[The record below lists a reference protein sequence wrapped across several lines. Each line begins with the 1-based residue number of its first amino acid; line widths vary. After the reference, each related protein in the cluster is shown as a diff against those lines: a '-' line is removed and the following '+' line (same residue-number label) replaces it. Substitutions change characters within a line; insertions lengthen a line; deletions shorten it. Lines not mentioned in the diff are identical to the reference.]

1 MRILFL
7 NPPFMPRF
15 SREQRSPAVTKSGT
29 LYYPMWLCY
38 AAGYCEDLGHDV
50 RLIDAPAVPLDLAGV
65 LERLD
70 GFVPELLVLDTSTPS
85 LANDIAVAGEL
96 KKRWDKLFVVGVGP
110 HVSALPA
117 ETLELANGALDAV
130 CLGEYE
136 LTVAELA
143 QRLSSQK
150 ALDGIPGL
158 AIRKADGSIIIGPP
172 RPPLEDLDILPFVS
186 RSYKKFLNYKDYFY
200 SHSLHPIIT
209 VLSARGCPNRCIY
222 CVYPQVFSG
231 RRYRPRRAEMVVE
244 EMLYIQREF
253 PEARE
258 IMFEDDTF
266 AIDQPRAIE
275 ICELMRKKGV
285 KIAWSANARVDTK
298 LETLKAMKKAGCRLL
313 CVGVESGEQSILD
326 GIKKGT
332 TVGMIRRFFAD
343 AHKAG
348 VKVHGC
354 FMVGN
359 PGETEATMALTLQ
372 MALELDPD
380 TAQFFPIM
388 PYPGTEL
395 YNWAREHGYLNVSD
409 WAGWLN
415 EEGGHNTLVDRPE
428 LSSRA
433 LVTFCDMARRRFY
446 LRPGYIAKKLGQVLT
461 GRAEAGRL
469 LKSFGTFRRYL
480 FRSGKEKKERNG

>member
-1 MRILFL
+1 
-7 NPPFMPRF
+7 MPRF

-29 LYYPMWLCY
+29 LYYPMWLCS
-38 AAGYCEDLGHDV
+38 AAGYLEDQGHDV
-50 RLIDAPAVPLDLAGV
+50 RLIDAPAIPLDLAGV
-65 LERLD
+65 LERLG

-85 LANDIAVAGEL
+85 VLRDIATAEEL
-96 KKRWDKLFVVGVGP
+96 KKRWGKVFVVGVGP
-110 HVSALPA
+110 HVSALPG
-117 ETLELANGALDAV
+117 ETLEMAKGALDAV
-130 CLGEYE
+130 CFGEYE

-143 QRLSSQK
+143 SRLAGGK
-150 ALDGIPGL
+150 ALDETPGF
-158 AIRKADGSIIIGPP
+158 AFRKADGGIVIGQP
-172 RPPLEDLDILPFVS
+172 RTLLDDLDTLPFVS
-186 RSYKKFLNYKDYFY
+186 RSYRKFLNIKDYFY

-209 VLSARGCPNRCIY
+209 ILSARGCPNRCIY

-231 RRYRPRRAEMVVE
+231 RHYRPRRAEMVVE
-244 EMLYIQREF
+244 EMLYIQQEF

-266 AIDQPRAIE
+266 AIDQQRAIE
-275 ICELMRKKGV
+275 ICDLMRKKGV

-298 LETLKAMKKAGCRLL
+298 LETLRAMKKAGCRLL
-313 CVGVESGEQSILD
+313 CVGVESGEQAILD

-332 TVGMIRRFFAD
+332 TVEMIRQFFSD
-343 AHKAG
+343 ARKAG

-359 PGETEATMALTLQ
+359 PGETEATMALTLR
-372 MALELDPD
+372 MALQLNPD

-388 PYPGTEL
+388 PYPGTDL
-395 YNWAREHGYLNVSD
+395 YDWAREHGYLKVSD
-409 WAGWLN
+409 WSSWLN
-415 EEGGHNTLVDRPE
+415 DEGGHNTLVDRPE

-433 LVTFCDMARRRFY
+433 LVAFCDLARRKFY
-446 LRPGYIAKKLGQVLT
+446 LRPSYIAKKLGQVLT

-480 FRSGKEKKERNG
+480 FKSGKEKKGKNG